1 MASAARAFSMGTGAR
16 DVMGL
21 GGHQAYEYKPEETG
35 VAGMRVIADSTNGK
49 DDMFQAGKVMTQQ
62 QASLNA
68 PDSMGFDF
76 QYADKYYE
84 EAMDATGLGMLGYT
98 GYEGKDY
105 ETDEF
110 DIDDRL
116 DDVKFLH
123 SPYVERS
130 PAGGWPMKYAL
141 LGEYNP
147 TMSSVIGTKTGYGAY
162 YPKDQGSTSEER
174 HVKAAVPDSAMD
186 QWALPT
192 MAESKNYGMFYKG
205 TVTEE
210 VPPKKYPPP
219 TRYQSYTPKPKAP
232 EPVMDCSTRPN
243 RNGESL
249 KKPDPAWG
257 YTGHEFARR
266 FDSGDEGLSMATRIA
281 KRRKESIERR
291 FGDSPQKS
299 QLVSA
304 SDIAGSG
311 MGKTYHYGWA
321 AFPPA
326 GLKGDGTEV
335 MGVTGEDLHP
345 SQIRGP
351 NNAQISSAK
360 LYASNGN

>member
-1 MASAARAFSMGTGAR
+1 ME
-16 DVMGL
+16 
-21 GGHQAYEYKPEETG
+21 YEYKAKETG
-35 VAGMRVIADSTNGK
+35 VEGMRIIEDSSGMAEFT
-49 DDMFQAGKVMTQQ
+49 AGKLMTQQ
-62 QASLNA
+62 QASLHA

-76 QYADKYYE
+76 QYADKVYE
-84 EAMDATGLGMLGYT
+84 DAMDATGLGMLGYT

-105 ETDEF
+105 ETDVY

-162 YPKDQGSTSEER
+162 YPKEQKATVER
-174 HVKAAVPDSAMD
+174 KHVKASVPDSAKD
-186 QWALPT
+186 QWALPVQP
-192 MAESKNYGMFYKG
+192 ESRNLGMFYKG
-205 TVTEE
+205 PKAEE
-210 VPPKKYPPP
+210 VEPRRVPPP
-219 TRYQSYTPKPKAP
+219 TRYQSYTPAPPKPTP
-232 EPVMDCSTRPN
+232 PIDCSTRPN
-243 RNGESL
+243 RVGESL

-266 FDSGDEGLSMATRIA
+266 FDAGDEKLSMATRIA

-291 FGDSPQKS
+291 FGDSPDKKN
-299 QLVSA
+299 LAAAA
-304 SDIAGSG
+304 SLAESG
-311 MGKTYHYGWA
+311 MGKTYEYGWA
-321 AFPPA
+321 AFPPD
-326 GLKGDGTEV
+326 GLSGEV
-335 MGVTGEDLHP
+335 IDLQP
-345 SQIRGP
+345 GQIRGP

>member
-1 MASAARAFSMGTGAR
+1 MAGMPGTRQDLAHRGALSTSQHGEH
-16 DVMGL
+16 M
-21 GGHQAYEYKPEETG
+21 AYEYKGVETG
-35 VAGMRVIADSTNGK
+35 VEGMRMIEDSTGGAEF
-49 DDMFQAGKVMTQQ
+49 MAGKIMTQQ
-62 QASLNA
+62 QASLHA

-76 QYADKYYE
+76 QYGDKFYE
-84 EAMDATGLGMLGYT
+84 DAMNATGLGQLGYT

-105 ETDEF
+105 ETDVF

-123 SPYVERS
+123 SPFVERS

-162 YPKDQGSTSEER
+162 YPKEQPAQTEYN
-174 HVKAAVPDSAMD
+174 HTKAMVPETAKD
-186 QWALPT
+186 QWALPVQP
-192 MAESKNYGMFYKG
+192 ESRNYGQFYKG
-205 TVTEE
+205 P
-210 VPPKKYPPP
+210 VPTMVDPRRVPPP
-219 TRYQSYTPKPKAP
+219 TRYQSYTPGPPKPTP
-232 EPVMDCSTRPN
+232 PVDCSTRPN
-243 RNGESL
+243 RIGESL

-266 FDSGDEGLSMATRIA
+266 FDAGDEKLSMATRIA

-291 FGDSPQKS
+291 FGDSPDKKN
-299 QLVSA
+299 LVA
-304 SDIAGSG
+304 AANLEASG
-311 MGKTYHYGWA
+311 MGKTYQYGWSS
-321 AFPPA
+321 FPPS
-326 GLKGDGTEV
+326 GLKGEGEEV

>member
-1 MASAARAFSMGTGAR
+1 M
-16 DVMGL
+16 
-21 GGHQAYEYKPEETG
+21 AYEYTGVETG
-35 VAGMRVIADSTNGK
+35 VEGMRIIADSTNGK
-49 DDMFQAGKVMTQQ
+49 DDMFAAGKIMTQQ

-84 EAMDATGLGMLGYT
+84 DAMEATGLGMLGYT

-123 SPYVERS
+123 SPFVERS

-147 TMSSVIGTKTGYGAY
+147 TMSSVIGTKTGYGAH
-162 YPKDQGSTSEER
+162 YPKEENTTIEHR
-174 HVKAAVPDSAMD
+174 HIKAAVPDSAKD
-186 QWALPT
+186 QWALSVQP
-192 MAESKNYGMFYKG
+192 ESRNYGMFYKG
-205 TVTEE
+205 TVAEE
-210 VPPKKYPPP
+210 VPGKKYPPP
-219 TRYQSYTPKPKAP
+219 TRYQSYTPKPKTPDPPMEFA
-232 EPVMDCSTRPN
+232 TRPN
-243 RNGESL
+243 RSGESL

-266 FDSGDEGLSMATRIA
+266 FDAGDEGLSMATRIA

-291 FGDSPQKS
+291 FGDSPQKTT
-299 QLVSA
+299 LVASA
-304 SDIAGSG
+304 DLSKSG
-311 MGKTYHYGWA
+311 VGKTYQYGWA
-321 AFPPA
+321 AFPPM
-326 GLKGDGTEV
+326 GLKGEGQEV

-360 LYASNGN
+360 LYASGGN

>member
-1 MASAARAFSMGTGAR
+1 MAMNK
-16 DVMGL
+16 
-21 GGHQAYEYKPEETG
+21 E
-35 VAGMRVIADSTNGK
+35 
-49 DDMFQAGKVMTQQ
+49 
-62 QASLNA
+62 QASLHA
-68 PDSMGFDF
+68 PQNQAFGFAYGD
-76 QYADKYYE
+76 AAME
-84 EAMDATGLGMLGYT
+84 EQIEQSGLGALGFT

-105 ETDEF
+105 ETDKF

-123 SPYVERS
+123 SPFVERS

-162 YPKDQGSTSEER
+162 YPKEQGGATEDK

-186 QWALPT
+186 QWALAVQP
-192 MAESKNYGMFYKG
+192 ESRNYGMFYKG
-205 TVTEE
+205 PVKEE
-210 VPPKKYPPP
+210 VPDKRYPPP
-219 TRYQSYTPKPKAP
+219 TRYQAYTPKPPAP
-232 EPVMDCSTRPN
+232 EPPMDCSTRPN
-243 RNGESL
+243 RQGESL

-266 FDSGDEGLSMATRIA
+266 FDAGDEKLSMATRIA

-291 FGDSPQKS
+291 FGDSPQKDK
-299 QLVSA
+299 LSA
-304 SDIAGSG
+304 SADLSSSG
-311 MGKTYHYGWA
+311 VGKTYSYGWA
-321 AFPPA
+321 AFPPN
-326 GLKGDGTEV
+326 GLNGDGNNE
-335 MGVTGEDLHP
+335 MGLTGVDLHP

-360 LYASNGN
+360 LYQSNGN

>member
-1 MASAARAFSMGTGAR
+1 MQGTIEAR
-16 DVMGL
+16 DGSGKHFSQTEMIAMGMSL
-21 GGHQAYEYKPEETG
+21 GGAQNAPTGLKGADEAYE
-35 VAGMRVIADSTNGK
+35 A
-49 DDMFQAGKVMTQQ
+49 
-62 QASLNA
+62 
-68 PDSMGFDF
+68 
-76 QYADKYYE
+76 
-84 EAMDATGLGMLGYT
+84 AMDAAGTGMLGYT

-105 ETDEF
+105 ETDVF

-123 SPYVERS
+123 SPFVERS

-162 YPKDQGSTSEER
+162 YPKDQGGVIEHN
-174 HVKAAVPDSAMD
+174 HVKAAVPDSAKD
-186 QWALPT
+186 QWALNIQP
-192 MAESKNYGMFYKG
+192 ESRNYGQFYKG
-205 TVTEE
+205 PVAEE
-210 VPPKKYPPP
+210 VPAKRYPPP
-219 TRYQSYTPKPKAP
+219 TRYQSYTPKAPAP
-232 EPVMDCSTRPN
+232 EPEMDFATRPN
-243 RNGESL
+243 RSGESL

-266 FDSGDEGLSMATRIA
+266 FDAGDESLSMATRIA

-291 FGDSPQKS
+291 FGDSPQKDK
-299 QLVSA
+299 LVGS
-304 SDIAGSG
+304 SDIAASG
-311 MGKTYHYGWA
+311 VGKQYEYGWS
-321 AFPPA
+321 AFPPK
-326 GLKGDGTEV
+326 GLKGSGEEV